1 MRDKRPRGL
10 RWRYR
15 GKPRSLEEIV
25 NSLPPEGIA
34 RLMREIPYIA
44 RRALI
49 KQVYPEPDREK
60 ANRASHLTE
69 TDS

>member
-1 MRDKRPRGL
+1 ML
-10 RWRYR
+10 Q
-15 GKPRSLEEIV
+15 SL
-25 NSLPPEGIA
+25 SPEGIE
-34 RLMREIPYIA
+34 RLMRDLPHIA

-60 ANRASHLTE
+60 AKRASHLTE